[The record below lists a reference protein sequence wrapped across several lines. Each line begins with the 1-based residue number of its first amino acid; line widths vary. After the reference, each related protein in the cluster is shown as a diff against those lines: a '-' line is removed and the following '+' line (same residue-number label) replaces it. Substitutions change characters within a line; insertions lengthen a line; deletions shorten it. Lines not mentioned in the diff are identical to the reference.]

1 MSEVQGE
8 SLSCNVIGP
17 TGQQH
22 VSPGQRPGNVDR
34 PVFSALKGRHNGG
47 VVSPFQGF
55 HGHLIFLP
63 RAMPWA
69 DMGMPRWGE
78 TQIAQC
84 LRSPLLVDVQCAA
97 VHVPSNHS
105 ETLFPDNQI

>member
-8 SLSCNVIGP
+8 SLSRDVFGP

-22 VSPGQRPGNVDR
+22 VSPGQRPGIVDR
-34 PVFSALKGRHNGG
+34 SVFPALKGRHDYG

-55 HGHLIFLP
+55 HRNFNFLP

-78 TQIAQC
+78 T
-84 LRSPLLVDVQCAA
+84 
-97 VHVPSNHS
+97 H
-105 ETLFPDNQI
+105 

>member
-1 MSEVQGE
+1 MSEGQGV
-8 SLSCNVIGP
+8 SLSRNVFGP

-22 VSPGQRPGNVDR
+22 VSPGQRPGTRDR
-34 PVFSALKGRHNGG
+34 SKFSALKGRHIGG

-55 HGHLIFLP
+55 QGRLIFLP

-78 TQIAQC
+78 TQTTQY
-84 LRSPLLVDVQCAA
+84 LRSPLPVDVYCAA
-97 VHVPSNHS
+97 VYVPSNHS
-105 ETLFPDNQI
+105 ETLFPDNQ